1 MDNNLIFFLILFF
14 IFAWMSS
21 SAPIIGSLLW
31 GTIYTGAFLQMFG
44 KMPLEYLH
52 IYLGGGYYYLNLL
65 FFPLVFY
72 IIGSKWN
79 KIRNEKIQQKKDA
92 KADDYINCP
101 IEILTFRSANNLFTA
116 GNNSISFRAR
126 NNSDMAYLF
135 KIDLWVG
142 NEWRDSGYREFEI
155 APKEIKEFS
164 ILGPAW
170 RKAGDIRIS
179 NYR

>member
-1 MDNNLIFFLILFF
+1 
-14 IFAWMSS
+14 MSG
-21 SAPIIGSLLW
+21 AVPIIGSLFL
-31 GTIYTGAFLQMFG
+31 GFIYTGAFLEMFG

-52 IYLGGGYYYLNLL
+52 IYINGNYYVLNFL
-65 FFPLVFY
+65 FFPFIFY
-72 IIGSKWN
+72 IIASKLN
-79 KIRNEKIQQKKDA
+79 KIKSEKIQQKKDA

-101 IEILTFRSANNLFTA
+101 IEILTFGSANNLFTA
-116 GNNSISFRAR
+116 GNNSITFRAR
-126 NNSDMAYLF
+126 NNTDMSYLF

-142 NEWRDSGYREFEI
+142 DEWRDSGYREFEI

-179 NYR
+179 NCR